1 MVFCVVTEGEV
12 SEKLNLPDCDIVIFN
27 FSGLGE
33 VDYENEL
40 KGLSDKLDAG
50 ARLSKRCGTL
60 LCGCKTVSR
69 GSVRRSVAVYDGGK
83 LMGISDMNHVL
94 DGENFKSGGSLGF
107 YKINGCKIGLCIE
120 NDLLFPD
127 TVKSLSMCGCNAIVA
142 FVEELKDNI
151 PPMIIR
157 TYAYLYGIPVI
168 MCAGRSAFYADVT
181 GELASS
187 HQKTA
192 LFEVAPQNN
201 YHLVTTRL
209 KGISAEDRPDY

>member
-12 SEKLNLPDCDIVIFN
+12 SEKLNLPECDIVIFN

-40 KGLSDKLDAG
+40 KGVSDKLDVG
-50 ARLSKRCGTL
+50 ARLSKRCGSL

-69 GSVRRSVAVYDGGK
+69 GCMRRSVAVYDGGK

-94 DGENFKSGGSLGF
+94 DGENFKSGGALGL
-107 YKINGCKIGLCIE
+107 YKLSCCKVGLCIE
-120 NDLLFPD
+120 NDLMFPD
-127 TVKSLSMCGCNAIVA
+127 SVKALTACGCNVIVA
-142 FVEELKDNI
+142 LAEELKDNI

-157 TYAYLYGIPVI
+157 TYAYLYGVPII
-168 MCAGRSAFYADVT
+168 LCAGKTAFYADVS

-187 HQKTA
+187 RQKTA

-209 KGISAEDRPDY
+209 RGIAADERNDF